1 MSAMS
6 DRLPEWAFY
15 YPNPVWSK
23 SNWLKNLI
31 LFFDGIVLLSPEFA
45 RASPFEG
52 DENVAP
58 RLEEDGLLQIVDLS
72 AFVDPR
78 GAKTVADALTDL
90 IASGALDELA
100 ARPTAFQALAYSQFG
115 YMSDGGL
122 AEIIYQ
128 ELHARGIGSQGAAG
142 PLHPIVRSLLLVLLA
157 QLLRPAGR
165 KQGMYLCP
173 ATDRR
178 ELHGALTEVIGV
190 PSVAPAAPV
199 VSLDMQPVGVDLSAV
214 PIDEVLAF
222 RGEHREAY
230 QRFTRNLRGF
240 VHQTVD
246 SPEDDQQASLLERQ
260 LRMTEASAELL
271 AGAGRVWNQPTAFSL
286 GLTGAA
292 WALGPDDIVGNL
304 LALGADTA
312 EPPSA
317 APTRAGAFSYLFSDE
332 PQLVT

>member
-1 MSAMS
+1 MSAMT

-52 DENVAP
+52 DENVAS
-58 RLEEDGLLQIVDLS
+58 RLQEDGLLQIVDFS

-115 YMSDGGL
+115 YVSDGGL

-142 PLHPIVRSLLLVLLA
+142 HCIRLS
-157 QLLRPAGR
+157 GR
-165 KQGMYLCP
+165 FC
-173 ATDRR
+173 
-178 ELHGALTEVIGV
+178 
-190 PSVAPAAPV
+190 S
-199 VSLDMQPVGVDLSAV
+199 
-214 PIDEVLAF
+214 
-222 RGEHREAY
+222 
-230 QRFTRNLRGF
+230 
-240 VHQTVD
+240 
-246 SPEDDQQASLLERQ
+246 
-260 LRMTEASAELL
+260 
-271 AGAGRVWNQPTAFSL
+271 
-286 GLTGAA
+286 
-292 WALGPDDIVGNL
+292 
-304 LALGADTA
+304 
-312 EPPSA
+312 
-317 APTRAGAFSYLFSDE
+317 
-332 PQLVT
+332 

>member
-1 MSAMS
+1 MSAMT

-52 DENVAP
+52 DENVAS
-58 RLEEDGLLQIVDLS
+58 RLQEDGLLQIVDLS

-115 YMSDGGL
+115 YMSDGGM
-122 AEIIYQ
+122 AEIIYK

-142 PLHPIVRSLLLVLLA
+142 LLHPIVRSLLLVMLA
-157 QLLRPAGR
+157 QLLRPAGW

-178 ELHGALTEVIGV
+178 ELHGALTEVLGV
-190 PSVAPAAPV
+190 PSVAAAAPV

-246 SPEDDQQASLLERQ
+246 SPDDEAGLAARTPAADDGSVGRAPRERRQRLE
-260 LRMTEASAELL
+260 SADGVL
-271 AGAGRVWNQPTAFSL
+271 ARAHRRGVVVGPGRHRRESV
-286 GLTGAA
+286 
-292 WALGPDDIVGNL
+292 GP
-304 LALGADTA
+304 GADMA

-332 PQLVT
+332 APT